1 MAKILLV
8 EDDIELAQIIS
19 RWLKNEG
26 HLCEHVA
33 DGGDAIDRLKA
44 FAYELVILDWSLPDV
59 QGIEVLNV
67 HRQQGGRTPVLM
79 LTGKTSIDD
88 KIQGF
93 DAGADDYLTKPFNG
107 KELTARIR
115 ALLRRPP
122 ELQEEKLVVGDLELI
137 PERHSVKRADK
148 EISLVPREYA
158 LLSFLMKHPN
168 QLFQPDK
175 LLDMVWSSDT
185 DSSYE
190 ALTTCI
196 KRLRK
201 KIDREN
207 EPTVIKNVH
216 SVGYGLFV
224 EPMGKKA

>member
-8 EDDIELAQIIS
+8 EDDVELAQIIS

-26 HLCEHVA
+26 HLCEHVSNGA
-33 DGGDAIDRLKA
+33 DALARLKA
-44 FAYELVILDWSLPDV
+44 YAYELVILDWNLPEV
-59 QGIEVLNV
+59 QGIEVLNQ
-67 HRQQGGRTPVLM
+67 HRQHGGRTPVLL
-79 LTGKTSIDD
+79 LTGKNSIDE

-148 EISLVPREYA
+148 EIALVPREYA